1 MTFTDRKLRTPSRL
15 LMALPIAALAFSLAA
30 CSGATRPS
38 SDDVASGLQQVF
50 EDQGQAELVTDEV
63 ASCLADALV
72 DSELSNETLT
82 YIANGEDK
90 QKDETDKALTTQI
103 ISDNVQDCLGQ

>member
-1 MTFTDRKLRTPSRL
+1 MIFSDRTTRSSRL
-15 LMALPIAALAFSLAA
+15 LLALPIAALAFSLAA
-30 CSGATRPS
+30 CSGASRPT
-38 SDDVASGLQQVF
+38 SDDVATGIQQVF
-50 EDQGQAELVTDEV
+50 EEQGQGDLATDEV

-90 QKDETDKALTTQI
+90 QKDEADKDLTTKI
-103 ISDNVQDCLGQ
+103 IQENVETCMAG